1 MNKKA
6 RLYGISKLAQI
17 LKIKDY
23 HQKSNQKQFLN
34 RSAERRIRVIPL
46 QEKNSERHHDSKL
59 RKNKSKNEKL
69 ERNIYNNNT
78 NEKYLKEKDNDNNIY
93 TNEKN
98 EENVH
103 IKKDFFKET
112 DIQVRY
118 GSYSNRKNLSIIY
131 TNDKTEKKYSESKNN
146 KIQNNNEDEKDDKE
160 KEDDIIY
167 RTMYRTSKKNMNKIK
182 EKEKKIKRDKEK
194 DIKYQRNNY
203 EKILDNKFGITV
215 EQTDA
220 LKFNKEDKK
229 IQSNAYNSKN
239 KRRKSNIKKSNLKYD
254 YEDNYKTYSNNYKEN
269 ENFYSQK
276 TYEKRNIANIY
287 DLNQERVI
295 DMFIIDDDYDIKF
308 LTKTKK
314 KINRKN
320 NKFRE
325 IILQKNNK
333 NLKKVLKN

>member
-1 MNKKA
+1 M
-6 RLYGISKLAQI
+6 
-17 LKIKDY
+17 
-23 HQKSNQKQFLN
+23 
-34 RSAERRIRVIPL
+34 
-46 QEKNSERHHDSKL
+46 
-59 RKNKSKNEKL
+59 
-69 ERNIYNNNT
+69 
-78 NEKYLKEKDNDNNIY
+78 
-93 TNEKN
+93 
-98 EENVH
+98 
-103 IKKDFFKET
+103 
-112 DIQVRY
+112 RY

-146 KIQNNNEDEKDDKE
+146 KIQSNNEDEKDGKE

-182 EKEKKIKRDKEK
+182 EKEEKIKRDKEK
-194 DIKYQRNNY
+194 DIKYKRNNY
-203 EKILDNKFGITV
+203 EKILDNKFGITM

-229 IQSNAYNSKN
+229 IQSNTYNSKN

-295 DMFIIDDDYDIKF
+295 DMFIIDG
-308 LTKTKK
+308 L
-314 KINRKN
+314 
-320 NKFRE
+320 
-325 IILQKNNK
+325 
-333 NLKKVLKN
+333 